1 MADKRTLAPRNRNRK
16 GTVVIGLL
24 GATLDVGR
32 GPARWQR
39 WRPTVS
45 VCQQADWHVD
55 QFDLLV
61 NPSHAHQAALAD
73 TVMGDLSS
81 VSPETTVIRHN
92 VAMANAWDFSE
103 VFSALSEFAD
113 SYPFDL
119 AANDYYVHITTG
131 THVAQIC
138 LFLLCETR
146 IMPAR
151 LLQTS
156 PVQAGGGRAPEG
168 GNSIIDLDLAK
179 YDRLAARFAKRITTS
194 REQLKDG
201 IATRNAAFN
210 RVIDEL
216 EQVATRSKDPILLGG
231 ATGTGKSALAQRVH
245 ALKKRQHQVAG
256 EFVAVN
262 CATLRGDGAMSA
274 LFGHARG
281 AFTGATEARAGLL
294 RKADGGVLFL
304 DEIGELGLDEQAML
318 LTALEEK
325 RFYPLGAD
333 KHVSSDFQL
342 IAGSNRDLARD
353 VRAGKFRED
362 LLARIAVWSFVLP
375 SLAARPEDIEPNLDF
390 ELARISAAL
399 GTRITLSREARTAFV
414 AFATGPDGVWP
425 ANFRDFGA
433 AIRRMATLAHG
444 GRIDEQDVARE
455 LARLRAAWQPSVT
468 VASLTGGASER
479 ESYGAIDEPA
489 HIATLLAARRAQL
502 DRFDYVQLADVLRIC
517 ARSTSLS
524 AAGRVLFAQSLQ
536 QRTSSNDADRL
547 RKYLARFELQWEQ
560 VGKRS

>member
-1 MADKRTLAPRNRNRK
+1 MSKA
-16 GTVVIGLL
+16 TVVIGLL

-32 GPARWQR
+32 GPKRWER

-45 VCQQADWHVD
+45 VCQQEDWHVD
-55 QFDLLV
+55 RFDLIV
-61 NPSHAHQAALAD
+61 NPAHATQASIAETIAAD
-73 TVMGDLSS
+73 IRA
-81 VSPETTVIRHN
+81 VSPNTNVVRHA
-92 VAMANAWDFSE
+92 VPMANAWDFSD
-103 VFSALSEFAD
+103 VFAALSEFAD
-113 SYPFDL
+113 NYTFDL

-146 IMPAR
+146 MIPAR

-156 PVQAGGGRAPEG
+156 PVHIDGGRTPEG

-194 REQLKDG
+194 REQLKAG

-210 RVIDEL
+210 QLIDEL

-231 ATGTGKSALAQRVH
+231 ATGTGKSALAERVY
-245 ALKKRQHQVAG
+245 ALKKRQHQVSG

-281 AFTGATEARAGLL
+281 AFTGATEARPGLL
-294 RKADGGVLFL
+294 RKANGGLLFL

-318 LTALEEK
+318 LTAIEEK

-342 IAGSNRDLARD
+342 IVGSNRDLALEVGNGR
-353 VRAGKFRED
+353 FRED
-362 LLARIAVWSFVLP
+362 LLARIAVWSFHLP
-375 SLAARPEDIEPNLDF
+375 SLTARREDIEPNLDF
-390 ELARISAAL
+390 ELARVGAAI
-399 GTRITLSREARTAFV
+399 GVGVTMSRPARQAFV
-414 AFATGPDGVWP
+414 AFATGPEGLWP

-433 AIRRMATLAHG
+433 AVRRMATLAQG
-444 GRIDEQDVARE
+444 GRIDESDVARE
-455 LARLRAAWQPSVT
+455 RARLRLAWRH
-468 VASLTGGASER
+468 ASTPTLAMLADGADGGTDQAGLGVKATSPAL
-479 ESYGAIDEPA
+479 SAIM
-489 HIATLLAARRAQL
+489 TARFSQL
-502 DRFDYVQLADVLRIC
+502 DRFDYVQLADVLRVC
-517 ARSTSLS
+517 AAAPSLS
-524 AAGRVLFAQSLQ
+524 AAGRVLFAHTLS
-536 QRTSSNDADRL
+536 QRKTSNDADRL
-547 RKYLARFELQWEQ
+547 RKYLARFDLSFED
-560 VGKRS
+560 VASAARS

>member
-1 MADKRTLAPRNRNRK
+1 MSK

-32 GPARWQR
+32 GPKRWER

-55 QFDLLV
+55 RFELIV
-61 NPSHAHQAALAD
+61 NPSHATQASIAETIAAD
-73 TVMGDLSS
+73 ILT
-81 VSPETTVIRHN
+81 VSPETKVVRHA
-92 VAMANAWDFSE
+92 VPMANAWDFSE
-103 VFSALSEFAD
+103 VFAALSEFAD
-113 SYPFDL
+113 NYTFDL

-146 IMPAR
+146 MIPAR

-156 PVQAGGGRAPEG
+156 PVHIDGGRTPEG
-168 GNSIIDLDLAK
+168 GNSVIDLDLAK
-179 YDRLAARFAKRITTS
+179 YDRLAARFAKRLVTS
-194 REQLKDG
+194 REQLKAG

-210 RVIDEL
+210 QLIDEL

-231 ATGTGKSALAQRVH
+231 ATGTGKSALAERVH
-245 ALKKRQHQVAG
+245 ALKKRQHQVTG

-281 AFTGATEARAGLL
+281 AFTGATEARPGLL
-294 RKADGGVLFL
+294 RKANGGLLFL

-342 IAGSNRDLARD
+342 IVGSNRDLTRE
-353 VRAGKFRED
+353 VRTGRFRED
-362 LLARIAVWSFVLP
+362 LLARIAVWSFHLP
-375 SLAARPEDIEPNLDF
+375 SLVARREDIEPNLDF
-390 ELARISAAL
+390 ELARVAAAI
-399 GTRITLSREARTAFV
+399 GVGVTMSQPARKSFV
-414 AFATGPDGVWP
+414 AFATGPEGLWP

-433 AIRRMATLAHG
+433 AVRRMATLAHG
-444 GRIDEQDVARE
+444 GRIDEGDVARE
-455 LARLRAAWQPSVT
+455 LTRLRHAWRQ
-468 VASLTGGASER
+468 ASISSSTSGGAGQAAAELS
-479 ESYGAIDEPA
+479 SSVMSTNPQVDAML
-489 HIATLLAARRAQL
+489 ATRFTQL
-502 DRFDYVQLADVLRIC
+502 DRFDYVQLAEVLRVC
-517 ARSTSLS
+517 AAAPSLS
-524 AAGRVLFAQSLQ
+524 AAGRTLFAFTLS
-536 QRTSSNDADRL
+536 QRKTSNDADRL
-547 RKYLARFELQWEQ
+547 RKYLARFSLQFEDIAAAA
-560 VGKRS
+560 RA

>member
-1 MADKRTLAPRNRNRK
+1 MSK

-32 GPARWQR
+32 GPKRWER

-55 QFDLLV
+55 RFDLIV
-61 NPSHAHQAALAD
+61 NPSHAAQASIAETVAADILA
-73 TVMGDLSS
+73 
-81 VSPETTVIRHN
+81 VSPETTVVRHQ
-92 VAMANAWDFSE
+92 VPMANAWDFSE
-103 VFSALSEFAD
+103 VFAALSEFAD
-113 SYPFDL
+113 NYTFDL

-146 IMPAR
+146 MMPAR

-156 PVQAGGGRAPEG
+156 PVHIDGGRTPEG
-168 GNSIIDLDLAK
+168 GNSVIDLDLAK
-179 YDRLAARFAKRITTS
+179 YDRLAARFAKRLVTS
-194 REQLKDG
+194 REQLKAG
-201 IATRNAAFN
+201 IATRNAGFN
-210 RVIDEL
+210 QLIDEL

-231 ATGTGKSALAQRVH
+231 ATGTGKSALAERVH
-245 ALKKRQHQVAG
+245 ALKKRQHQVTG

-281 AFTGATEARAGLL
+281 AFTGATEARPGLL
-294 RKADGGVLFL
+294 RKANGGLLFL

-342 IAGSNRDLARD
+342 IVGSNRDLTRE
-353 VRAGKFRED
+353 VRTGRFRED
-362 LLARIAVWSFVLP
+362 LLARIAVWSFQLP
-375 SLAARPEDIEPNLDF
+375 SLAARREDIEPNLDF
-390 ELARISAAL
+390 ELARVSAAI
-399 GTRITLSREARTAFV
+399 GVGVTMSRPARKTFV
-414 AFATGPDGVWP
+414 AFATGPEGLWP

-433 AIRRMATLAHG
+433 AVRRMATLAHG
-444 GRIDEQDVARE
+444 GRIDEADVERE
-455 LARLRAAWQPSVT
+455 LTRLRQAWRHAATATSAALQGDTTAATMPPH
-468 VASLTGGASER
+468 
-479 ESYGAIDEPA
+479 IDA
-489 HIATLLAARRAQL
+489 MLATRFAQL
-502 DRFDYVQLADVLRIC
+502 DRFDYVQLAEVLRVC
-517 ARSTSLS
+517 ASSPSLS
-524 AAGRVLFAQSLQ
+524 AAGRVLFAHTLS
-536 QRTSSNDADRL
+536 QRKTNNDADRL
-547 RKYLARFELQWEQ
+547 RKYLARFNLQFDEIAAAP
-560 VGKRS
+560 RS

>member
-1 MADKRTLAPRNRNRK
+1 MSK

-32 GPARWQR
+32 GPKRWER

-55 QFDLLV
+55 RFELIV
-61 NPSHAHQAALAD
+61 NPSHATQASIAETIAAD
-73 TVMGDLSS
+73 ILT
-81 VSPETTVIRHN
+81 VSPETKVVRHA
-92 VAMANAWDFSE
+92 VPMANAWDFSE
-103 VFSALSEFAD
+103 VFAALSEFAD
-113 SYPFDL
+113 NYTFDL

-146 IMPAR
+146 MIPAR

-156 PVQAGGGRAPEG
+156 PVHIDGGRTPEG
-168 GNSIIDLDLAK
+168 GNSVIDLDLAK
-179 YDRLAARFAKRITTS
+179 YDRLAARFAKRLVTS
-194 REQLKDG
+194 REQLKAG

-210 RVIDEL
+210 QLIDEL

-231 ATGTGKSALAQRVH
+231 ATGTGKSALAERVH
-245 ALKKRQHQVAG
+245 ALKKRQHQVTG

-281 AFTGATEARAGLL
+281 AFTGATEARPGLL
-294 RKADGGVLFL
+294 RKANGGLLFL

-342 IAGSNRDLARD
+342 IVGSNRDLTRE
-353 VRAGKFRED
+353 VRTGRFRED
-362 LLARIAVWSFVLP
+362 LLARIAVWSFHLP
-375 SLAARPEDIEPNLDF
+375 SLVARREDIEPNLDF
-390 ELARISAAL
+390 ELARVAAAI
-399 GTRITLSREARTAFV
+399 GVGVTMSQPARKSFV
-414 AFATGPDGVWP
+414 AFATGPEGLWP

-433 AIRRMATLAHG
+433 AVRRMATLAHG
-444 GRIDEQDVARE
+444 GRIDEGDVARE
-455 LARLRAAWQPSVT
+455 LTRLRHAWRQ
-468 VASLTGGASER
+468 ASISSSTSGGAGQAAAELS
-479 ESYGAIDEPA
+479 SSVMSTNPQVDAML
-489 HIATLLAARRAQL
+489 ATRFTQL
-502 DRFDYVQLADVLRIC
+502 DRFDYVQLAEVLRVC
-517 ARSTSLS
+517 AAAPSLS
-524 AAGRVLFAQSLQ
+524 AAGRTLFAFTLS
-536 QRTSSNDADRL
+536 QRKTSNDADRL
-547 RKYLARFELQWEQ
+547 RKYLARFNLQFEDIAAAA
-560 VGKRS
+560 RA

>member
-1 MADKRTLAPRNRNRK
+1 MSK

-32 GPARWQR
+32 GPKRWER

-55 QFDLLV
+55 RFDLIV
-61 NPSHAHQAALAD
+61 NPSHAAQASIAETVAADILA
-73 TVMGDLSS
+73 
-81 VSPETTVIRHN
+81 VSPETTVVRHQ
-92 VAMANAWDFSE
+92 VPMANAWDFSE
-103 VFSALSEFAD
+103 VFAALSEFAD
-113 SYPFDL
+113 NYTFDL

-146 IMPAR
+146 MMPAR

-156 PVQAGGGRAPEG
+156 PVHIDGGRTPEG
-168 GNSIIDLDLAK
+168 GNSVIDLDLAK
-179 YDRLAARFAKRITTS
+179 YDRLAARFAKRLVTS
-194 REQLKDG
+194 REQLKAG
-201 IATRNAAFN
+201 IATRNAGFN
-210 RVIDEL
+210 QLIDEL

-231 ATGTGKSALAQRVH
+231 ATGTGKSALAERVH
-245 ALKKRQHQVAG
+245 ALKKRQHQVTG

-281 AFTGATEARAGLL
+281 AFTGATEARPGLL
-294 RKADGGVLFL
+294 RKANGGLLFL

-342 IAGSNRDLARD
+342 IVGSNRELARE
-353 VRAGKFRED
+353 VRTGRFRED
-362 LLARIAVWSFVLP
+362 LLARIAVWSFQLP
-375 SLAARPEDIEPNLDF
+375 SLAARREDIEPNLDF
-390 ELARISAAL
+390 ELARVSAAI
-399 GTRITLSREARTAFV
+399 GVGVTMSRPARKTFV
-414 AFATGPDGVWP
+414 AFATGPEGLWP

-433 AIRRMATLAHG
+433 AVRRMATLAHG
-444 GRIDEQDVARE
+444 GRIDEADVERE
-455 LARLRAAWQPSVT
+455 LTRLRQAWRHAATATSAALQGDTTAATMPPH
-468 VASLTGGASER
+468 
-479 ESYGAIDEPA
+479 IDA
-489 HIATLLAARRAQL
+489 MLATRFAQL
-502 DRFDYVQLADVLRIC
+502 DRFDYVQLAEVLRVC
-517 ARSTSLS
+517 ASSPSLS
-524 AAGRVLFAQSLQ
+524 AAGRVLFAHTLS
-536 QRTSSNDADRL
+536 QRKTNNDADRL
-547 RKYLARFELQWEQ
+547 RKYLARFNLQFDEIAAAP
-560 VGKRS
+560 RS

>member
-1 MADKRTLAPRNRNRK
+1 MAK

-32 GPARWQR
+32 GPKRWER

-55 QFDLLV
+55 RFELIV
-61 NPSHAHQAALAD
+61 NPSHAAQASIAETVAADILA
-73 TVMGDLSS
+73 
-81 VSPETTVIRHN
+81 VSPDTTVVRHQ

-103 VFSALSEFAD
+103 VFAALSEFAD
-113 SYPFDL
+113 NYTFDL

-146 IMPAR
+146 MIPAR

-156 PVQAGGGRAPEG
+156 PVHIDGGRTPEG
-168 GNSIIDLDLAK
+168 GNSVIDLDLAK
-179 YDRLAARFAKRITTS
+179 YDRLAARFAKRLVTS
-194 REQLKDG
+194 REQLKAG

-210 RVIDEL
+210 QLIDEL

-231 ATGTGKSALAQRVH
+231 ATGTGKSALAERVH
-245 ALKKRQHQVAG
+245 ALKKRQHQVKG
-256 EFVAVN
+256 DFVAVN

-281 AFTGATEARAGLL
+281 AFTGATEARPGLL
-294 RKADGGVLFL
+294 RKANGGLLFL

-342 IAGSNRDLARD
+342 IVGSNRDLTRE
-353 VRAGKFRED
+353 VRTGRFRED
-362 LLARIAVWSFVLP
+362 LLARIAVWSFHLP
-375 SLAARPEDIEPNLDF
+375 SLVARREDIEPNLDF
-390 ELARISAAL
+390 ELARVAAAI
-399 GTRITLSREARTAFV
+399 GVGVTMSQPARKSFV
-414 AFATGPDGVWP
+414 AFATGPEGLWP

-433 AIRRMATLAHG
+433 AVRRMATLAHG
-444 GRIDEQDVARE
+444 GRIDEGDVARE
-455 LARLRAAWQPSVT
+455 LTRVRHAWRQ
-468 VASLTGGASER
+468 ASISSSTSGGAGQAAAELS
-479 ESYGAIDEPA
+479 SSVMSTNPQVDAML
-489 HIATLLAARRAQL
+489 ATRFTQL
-502 DRFDYVQLADVLRIC
+502 DRFDYVQLAEVLRVC
-517 ARSTSLS
+517 AAAPSLS
-524 AAGRVLFAQSLQ
+524 AAGRTLFAFTLS
-536 QRTSSNDADRL
+536 QRKTSNDADRL
-547 RKYLARFELQWEQ
+547 RKYLARFNLQFEDI
-560 VGKRS
+560 VAAARS

>member
-1 MADKRTLAPRNRNRK
+1 MSK

-32 GPARWQR
+32 GPKRWER

-55 QFDLLV
+55 RFDLIV
-61 NPSHAHQAALAD
+61 NPSHAAQASIAETVAADILA
-73 TVMGDLSS
+73 
-81 VSPETTVIRHN
+81 VSPETTVVRHQ
-92 VAMANAWDFSE
+92 VPMANAWDFSE
-103 VFSALSEFAD
+103 VFAALSEFAD
-113 SYPFDL
+113 NYTFDL

-146 IMPAR
+146 MMPAR

-156 PVQAGGGRAPEG
+156 PVHIDGGRTPEG
-168 GNSIIDLDLAK
+168 GNSVIDLDLAK
-179 YDRLAARFAKRITTS
+179 YDRLAARFAKRLVTS
-194 REQLKDG
+194 REQLKAG
-201 IATRNAAFN
+201 IATRNAGFN
-210 RVIDEL
+210 QLIDEL

-231 ATGTGKSALAQRVH
+231 ATGTGKSALAERVH
-245 ALKKRQHQVAG
+245 ALKKRQHQVTG

-281 AFTGATEARAGLL
+281 AFTGATEARPGLL
-294 RKADGGVLFL
+294 RKANGGLLFL

-342 IAGSNRDLARD
+342 IVGSNRELARE
-353 VRAGKFRED
+353 VRTGRFRED
-362 LLARIAVWSFVLP
+362 LLARIAVWSFQLP
-375 SLAARPEDIEPNLDF
+375 SLAARREDIEPNLDF
-390 ELARISAAL
+390 ELARVSAAI
-399 GTRITLSREARTAFV
+399 GVGVTMSRPARKTFV
-414 AFATGPDGVWP
+414 AFATGPEGLWP

-433 AIRRMATLAHG
+433 AVRRMATLAHG
-444 GRIDEQDVARE
+444 GRIDEADVERE
-455 LARLRAAWQPSVT
+455 LTRLRQAWRHAATATSAALQGDTTAATMPPH
-468 VASLTGGASER
+468 
-479 ESYGAIDEPA
+479 IDA
-489 HIATLLAARRAQL
+489 MLATRFAQL
-502 DRFDYVQLADVLRIC
+502 DRFDYVQLAEVLRVC
-517 ARSTSLS
+517 ASSPSLS
-524 AAGRVLFAQSLQ
+524 AAGRVLFAHTLS
-536 QRTSSNDADRL
+536 QRKTSNDADRL
-547 RKYLARFELQWEQ
+547 RKYLARFNLQFEDIATA
-560 VGKRS
+560 GRS